1 MAIEIREVKTN
12 RELKVFIN
20 FPHTLYKGNKYYTP
34 HLHFDEKATL
44 DKRKNPAFDFCEARY
59 WLAYK
64 DQKPVGRI
72 AGILNKAFIS
82 KWNKNYVRF
91 GWIDFEQDENVARLL
106 VEQVENWAREMN
118 MEAIHGPLGF
128 TDLDHEG
135 MLIEGYDYVSTFAGI
150 YNHSYYPQYLEKNG
164 FTKDAD
170 WIEYRVTLPTEMVPK
185 LEAVAST
192 VSRRYNLQVVQLKN
206 KKQLLPYADGIFK
219 LINDEYAQLYGV
231 VPLTDKQ
238 VKYYTK
244 QYFSF
249 IHPDFIS
256 LVVNKEGEL
265 VAFGVSMPSLSAALQ
280 KGGGK
285 LFPFGFLHLLKA
297 LKKNDTADLLI
308 VAVKK
313 ELQGKGVNALLMH
326 HTLKSYLKNGIRYVE
341 SNYQLEDNRR
351 VQSIFD
357 DFDKIQHKRRRCY
370 IKYLNGQ
377 SG

>member
-72 AGILNKAFIS
+72 AGILNKAFIR

-135 MLIEGYDYVSTFAGI
+135 MLVQGYDYVSTFAGI

>member
-1 MAIEIREVKTN
+1 
-12 RELKVFIN
+12 
-20 FPHTLYKGNKYYTP
+20 
-34 HLHFDEKATL
+34 
-44 DKRKNPAFDFCEARY
+44 
-59 WLAYK
+59 
-64 DQKPVGRI
+64 
-72 AGILNKAFIS
+72 
-82 KWNKNYVRF
+82 
-91 GWIDFEQDENVARLL
+91 
-106 VEQVENWAREMN
+106 
-118 MEAIHGPLGF
+118 
-128 TDLDHEG
+128 
-135 MLIEGYDYVSTFAGI
+135 
-150 YNHSYYPQYLEKNG
+150 
-164 FTKDAD
+164 
-170 WIEYRVTLPTEMVPK
+170 
-185 LEAVAST
+185 
-192 VSRRYNLQVVQLKN
+192 
-206 KKQLLPYADGIFK
+206 
-219 LINDEYAQLYGV
+219 
-231 VPLTDKQ
+231 
-238 VKYYTK
+238 
-244 QYFSF
+244 
-249 IHPDFIS
+249 
-256 LVVNKEGEL
+256 VNKEGEL

>member
-72 AGILNKAFIS
+72 AGILNKAFIR